1 MYETIKGL
9 TLLNSL
15 YIVSTEVYT
24 DICLKAV
31 RNDSS
36 SAGPD
41 REKRESQSLIEKRY
55 VHTYSDNFYTKLSY
69 SFVIFRLITLTFH
82 HCAKAIYRKHRLPLA
97 LHMALS
103 LNPVSD
109 VERNLLLDSG
119 AINNDNS
126 VFELPEWIP
135 DERREA
141 VQALGS
147 SLSNVCKSNIIFA
160 INSFLII

>member
-1 MYETIKGL
+1 MYVPLPIRF
-9 TLLNSL
+9 
-15 YIVSTEVYT
+15 I
-24 DICLKAV
+24 
-31 RNDSS
+31 RN
-36 SAGPD
+36 
-41 REKRESQSLIEKRY
+41 RHI
-55 VHTYSDNFYTKLSY
+55 NN
-69 SFVIFRLITLTFH
+69 FVIFRLITLTFH

-103 LNPVSD
+103 LNRVSD

-147 SLSNVCKSNIIFA
+147 SLSNVRKPNITFA
-160 INSFLII
+160 INGFLIILILEKVGIFLMFDIILFY